1 MKCDL
6 CNKPAVV
13 HEFQIM
19 NGIKQELHLCQE
31 HAAQQGFAEA
41 PGISS
46 FAGHSKGAMQS
57 VSTKVG
63 TAAVQAPQCE
73 TCGMTF
79 AQIRQNSNIGC
90 PDCYKALEAPVG
102 KLIEQAQYGATK
114 HVGRR
119 PAGSKADLARRHES
133 QRLMRELESAVSAE
147 HYERAA
153 KIRDDLARMSRMV
166 DRDTPDD
173 KDT

>member
-31 HAAQQGFAEA
+31 HAAQQGFAEIS
-41 PGISS
+41 GISS
-46 FAGHSKGAMQS
+46 SAGHTKAAMQS

-63 TAAVQAPQCE
+63 SAAVQSPRCE

-79 AQIRQNSNIGC
+79 AQIRQTSNIGC
-90 PDCYKALEAPVG
+90 PDCYETFEVPVG
-102 KLIEQAQYGATK
+102 KLVEEAQYGATQ

-119 PAGSKADLARRHES
+119 PAGSEADLARRHES

-153 KIRDDLARMSRMV
+153 QIRDDLARMSRMV
-166 DRDTPDD
+166 DRNAPDHED
-173 KDT
+173 A

>member
-19 NGIKQELHLCQE
+19 DGVKRELHLCQE
-31 HAAQQGFAEA
+31 HAAQHGFAEA
-41 PGISS
+41 PGL
-46 FAGHSKGAMQS
+46 AGFVKGAMHS

-63 TAAVQAPQCE
+63 VAAVQSPRCE

-79 AQIRQNSNIGC
+79 AQIRQTSNIGC
-90 PDCYKALEAPVG
+90 PDCYDAFDVPVG
-102 KLIEQAQYGATK
+102 KMIEHAQYGATR

-119 PAGSKADLARRHES
+119 PAGGEADLARRHES
-133 QRLMRELESAVSAE
+133 QRLMRELEAAVAAE

-153 KIRDDLARMSRMV
+153 KIRDDLARMSRMM
-166 DRDTPDD
+166 DDGGLDAEDT
-173 KDT
+173 